1 MNLYIVGQV
10 VRLRARLS
18 DPTTGDPDDPT
29 TQDPVDDATVVLTV
43 YKPDATT
50 STPALT
56 HTTTGVYTANITVDQ
71 AGYWTYGSNST
82 GAAAGA
88 DKESFRVVPIP

>member
-18 DPTTGDPDDPT
+18 DPDTGDPDDPT
-29 TQDPVDDATVVLTV
+29 TQDPVDDATEVLTV
-43 YKPDATT
+43 YKPDGTS

-56 HTTTGVYTANITVDQ
+56 HVSTGVYTVNVTVDQ

-82 GAAAGA
+82 GPAAGA